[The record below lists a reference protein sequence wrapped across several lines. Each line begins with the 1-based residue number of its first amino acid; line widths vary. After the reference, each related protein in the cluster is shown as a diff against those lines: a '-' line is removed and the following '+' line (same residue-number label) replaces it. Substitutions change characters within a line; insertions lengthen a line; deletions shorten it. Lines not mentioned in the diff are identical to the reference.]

1 MLART
6 GWRSAATLIL
16 TSAALAVGG
25 LTTPASAAPFPVSD
39 LGVLAGG
46 TTSNGTAINDLGVAV
61 GMSDLAGQRTPV
73 RFQAGTVAQLPDCC
87 FGAAAPRALNA
98 GGEAAGTN
106 NLGYAT
112 DAVYWDGQGH
122 SVVLPPNPAV
132 ATNWQLAYDINGSG
146 TIVGEAVE
154 SGTLNRRAVVWQR
167 GSFSRDLGFLG
178 RADAGFVQYMSARG
192 INEAGDIVGDS
203 LFGSTYHAWV
213 NRGGAFTDLGVGRA
227 VDINDAGLVVG
238 HYQTGQ
244 PAIWRNG
251 VRTLLPSLAGS
262 TPAYGY
268 VVTDVNNAGDVVGY
282 GPGANGFDT
291 AILWRG
297 GKAIDLGRAGTGQR
311 SRALGINNAGQVIGE
326 GSIVN
331 GGGTIDFV
339 NTSRLLSVGSYAFS
353 VNLISDGGLFDVS
366 AGTLTLNFGG
376 AIKDG
381 TVYDIAADAV
391 LQHTAGGYV
400 FSGLIR
406 GQGAGKVLFNGTT
419 VSTAAGNPA
428 TFDFDP
434 GVLEWQ
440 YGDWNLTGGLTN
452 VGTIQ
457 IVTGNDH
464 WIRGTFD
471 NRGQVIHDG
480 DTRGVLLRGD
490 EEPHLHDLPDPE
502 ILDGEAGLGILVRAL
517 DREAARPRVG
527 LGDARGLEARAEE
540 HGAAGDAALDHEL
553 VRLADPRERHGHAA
567 HVGPLERAGHDRF
580 PVEEHGRLERL
591 AAARAGELR
600 QRGEGPEVAL
610 RVLPAAGDA
619 AREQAVLEARD
630 GGALRLDLE
639 ERGEDQRGGARLAR
653 HVPAERGELG
663 LLHARGPGAGRWITW
678 LLNAHA
684 STRRLPDVALV
695 DSLHD
700 LVRRARYVDPK
711 PVARLIEVVS
721 ANPHLTAGDKFI
733 VKRLESLRRVISA

>member
-331 GGGTIDFV
+331 GGVSHALRWDTGTGTGGGTT
-339 NTSRLLSVGSYAFS
+339 NTAPTVTLAATTTLRIPVG
-353 VNLISDGGLFDVS
+353 
-366 AGTLTLNFGG
+366 
-376 AIKDG
+376 G
-381 TVYDIAADAV
+381 TVTFRGSFSDPDHGPWTHAFAFGNGTASGSAATPGSVTQTRTYA
-391 LQHTAGGYV
+391 TAGRY
-400 FSGLIR
+400 
-406 GQGAGKVLFNGTT
+406 T
-419 VSTAAGNPA
+419 VTFTVTDAAG
-428 TFDFDP
+428 
-434 GVLEWQ
+434 
-440 YGDWNLTGGLTN
+440 
-452 VGTIQ
+452 
-457 IVTGNDH
+457 
-464 WIRGTFD
+464 
-471 NRGQVIHDG
+471 
-480 DTRGVLLRGD
+480 
-490 EEPHLHDLPDPE
+490 
-502 ILDGEAGLGILVRAL
+502 
-517 DREAARPRVG
+517 
-527 LGDARGLEARAEE
+527 
-540 HGAAGDAALDHEL
+540 
-553 VRLADPRERHGHAA
+553 
-567 HVGPLERAGHDRF
+567 
-580 PVEEHGRLERL
+580 
-591 AAARAGELR
+591 
-600 QRGEGPEVAL
+600 
-610 RVLPAAGDA
+610 
-619 AREQAVLEARD
+619 
-630 GGALRLDLE
+630 
-639 ERGEDQRGGARLAR
+639 
-653 HVPAERGELG
+653 
-663 LLHARGPGAGRWITW
+663 
-678 LLNAHA
+678 A
-684 STRRLPDVALV
+684 STRSTALT
-695 DSLHD
+695 
-700 LVRRARYVDPK
+700 VRV
-711 PVARLIEVVS
+711 
-721 ANPHLTAGDKFI
+721 G
-733 VKRLESLRRVISA
+733 